1 MDLEDK
7 QFEDWKAWALAQV
20 EREKQLASA
29 SYTGNEEE
37 SLVQVEGAPVLADEL
52 EIDGENQME
61 KKESEALPL

>member
-7 QFEDWKAWALAQV
+7 QFEDWKAWAQGEV

-37 SLVQVEGAPVLADEL
+37 ESLVEAPPVLGIEM
-52 EIDGENQME
+52 EIDVEKEMG
-61 KKESEALPL
+61 KKEAETVPV